1 MFFLLIVHHRFTWWP
16 FHPIGFGVVATHSLN
31 MAAFNFFFVWPVKVV
46 IFRVGGVALYR
57 TVLPLVIGM
66 IVAYATGVFISFVV
80 DLIWFPANGHQ
91 IHSF

>member
-1 MFFLLIVHHRFTWWP
+1 MIRRRGYP
-16 FHPIGFGVVATHSLN
+16 QRKHSRLQL
-31 MAAFNFFFVWPVKVV
+31 FFVWLVKVV

-91 IHSF
+91 IDLFSSPLFF

>member
-1 MFFLLIVHHRFTWWP
+1 
-16 FHPIGFGVVATHSLN
+16 
-31 MAAFNFFFVWPVKVV
+31 MAAPSDWIRRRGYPQRKHGRLQLWLAKVV
-46 IFRVGGVALYR
+46 IFRLGGVALYR
-57 TVLPLVIGM
+57 TVQPLVIGM